1 MDNNVNLNDVS
12 RILAGTVF
20 KGEISTNG
28 DIRIDG
34 KFDGRLTSKGRL
46 VAGEQATV
54 NGDVICQD
62 VDFSGKMDKGTF
74 YVADTL
80 SLKSGCSVAGD
91 LRYKRLQVDL
101 DAMIAGNLR
110 ALEENEFNKVAN
122 PSAAEAPKTAP
133 KPEKA
138 QMNDVAGKEK

>member
-12 RILAGTVF
+12 RILSGTVF
-20 KGEISTNG
+20 KGEITTVG

-34 KFDGRLTSKGRL
+34 KFDGRLSSKGRL
-46 VAGEQATV
+46 VAGENAIV
-54 NGDVICQD
+54 NGEVICQD

-122 PSAAEAPKTAP
+122 LSAAEAPKAAP
-133 KPEKA
+133 KPEKV
-138 QMNDVAGKEK
+138 QMNDAAGKKE